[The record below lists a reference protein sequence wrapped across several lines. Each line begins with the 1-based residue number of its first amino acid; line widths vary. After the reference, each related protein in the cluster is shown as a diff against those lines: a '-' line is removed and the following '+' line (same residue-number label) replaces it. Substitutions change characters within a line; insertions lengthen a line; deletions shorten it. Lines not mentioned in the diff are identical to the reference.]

1 MILKIRIAY
10 IFLKLR
16 KKSVLEP
23 ILLAI
28 SLCFSKETILML
40 SFSQQKV
47 TYLMTFSDLVCVGPI
62 SQGVFATQSENIVI
76 VTLGGLCKAFEPS
89 Y

>member
-1 MILKIRIAY
+1 MILKIHIRA

-28 SLCFSKETILML
+28 FLRFTKETILML
-40 SFSQQKV
+40 NFSQQNV
-47 TYLMTFSDLVCVGPI
+47 TYLMRFHGF
-62 SQGVFATQSENIVI
+62 GVFGTHFARYFRHTERKHSDRDRMRALQS
-76 VTLGGLCKAFEPS
+76 L
-89 Y
+89 